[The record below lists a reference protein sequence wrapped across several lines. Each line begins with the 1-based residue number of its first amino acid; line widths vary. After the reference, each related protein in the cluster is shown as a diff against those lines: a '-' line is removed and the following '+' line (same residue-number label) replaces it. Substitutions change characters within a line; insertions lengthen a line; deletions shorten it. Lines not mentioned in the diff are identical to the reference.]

1 MTNIRRFINSR
12 NAALLTFIGCI
23 SFGSLRQKAFS
34 SAPFPVHKLQQPSL
48 IDKPLVVLVACGS
61 YSPITYLHLR
71 IFEQARDY
79 LMSETGKYNVIGG
92 VISPVHD
99 AYGKSSLVAGHH
111 RLEMC
116 KRAVQDSDWIVTS
129 PWEIEQ
135 SQWTRTAHVLKHYQ
149 NQLNDSKLFPSPIIV
164 KLICG
169 ADLLESCLI
178 PGVWK
183 IEDLDFILGKMGV
196 TVIERSG
203 LNVRSLIDDN
213 PILAKYKDTIDVVP
227 QRFSNTISSTLVR
240 QSLREHLSV
249 KYLTPDAVIK
259 YIYDNNLY
267 GAVLTPS
274 RALGVKDSYPP

>member
-1 MTNIRRFINSR
+1 MKAFINHFTRR
-12 NAALLTFIGCI
+12 NAVLLTVVGFV
-23 SFGSLRQKAFS
+23 SLGFRHKAFS
-34 SAPFPVHKLQQPSL
+34 TAASPFPMHKLQQPPL
-48 IDKPLVVLVACGS
+48 AGKPLVLLVACGS

-79 LMSETGKYNVIGG
+79 LMYENGKYNVVGG

-99 AYGKSSLVAGHH
+99 AYGKSSLVAGYH

-116 KRAVQDSDWIVTS
+116 RRAVQDSTWLVTS

-135 SQWTRTAHVLKHYQ
+135 PQWTRTAHVLQHYQ
-149 NQLNDSKLFPSPIIV
+149 DHVNNAKLFTSPVKV

-183 IEDLDFILGKMGV
+183 NEDLDFILGQMGV
-196 TVIERSG
+196 AVIERSG
-203 LNVRSLIDDN
+203 LNLRALIDDN

-249 KYLTPDAVIK
+249 KYLVPDAVID
-259 YIYDNNLY
+259 YIYSNNLY
-267 GAVLTPS
+267 GAVRTP
-274 RALGVKDSYPP
+274 AVPIVKS